1 MTLKTFILRMC
12 SIALHPLLKEGR
24 LYLFLW
30 YCSAVIP
37 VIFHY
42 QEGIT
47 KSIYFFFLSGLV
59 CYIPVLVLSL
69 LNGRWNRIVRVILI
83 CTALLNIIIDVTV
96 VETTRHLFYY
106 EHVAL
111 ILGSNVSEGCEFFSS
126 YFNDRVL
133 LKIFGH
139 LAASLLV
146 YVVISYLYRE
156 KVKYFV
162 SAIVS
167 VALLAVM
174 IFTNIMK
181 SESWSEIYLCKVALF
196 ADYQTPPDLHEYAS
210 IPSVVTR
217 SGSSCPDKIVVIFGE
232 SLSKDHMSLYGYSK
246 ETNPCLRFLEQRE
259 SLFLFQNVESATT
272 GTVSSFENMLSSYSG
287 DDSVDWFR
295 CLTVFDLAN
304 SVGYK
309 TTWVSNQSRV
319 GTYDNIVAKYAELA
333 DSTIW
338 VGDAMGVYHK
348 GYDEVLVDELKN
360 LIKSLPDHSLVFVHL
375 MGSHEKFADRYPQ
388 SSRIFTED
396 DYSQNPKNQRK
407 NLADYDNSVLYNDG
421 VVSSMFDLFREED
434 AVCLYFPDHG
444 LDIYESSPDFVG
456 HATADSISR
465 VAAVKIP
472 FMAYVSDVSISENC
486 EFVTRIK
493 GSSTHERKYV
503 TSDVI
508 YTLADL
514 MGIEQINGTDIKDRS
529 IFCTIE

>member
-1 MTLKTFILRMC
+1 MNVERSLLRICSVILW
-12 SIALHPLLKEGR
+12 PLLKEGR
-24 LYLFLW
+24 LYFLLW
-30 YCSAVIP
+30 YCASVIP
-37 VIFHY
+37 TIVHF
-42 QEGIT
+42 QEGLRY
-47 KSIYFFFLSGLV
+47 SVYHFFLAGLV
-59 CYIPVLVLSL
+59 CYPAILLLCFIRGRFQDFFRAFLVCS
-69 LNGRWNRIVRVILI
+69 
-83 CTALLNIIIDVTV
+83 ALLNVIVDVTV

-111 ILGSNVSEGCEFFSS
+111 ILGSNLSEGAEFFGS
-126 YFNDRVL
+126 YFNLRVIIVLIAHL
-133 LKIFGH
+133 LACAI
-139 LAASLLV
+139 V
-146 YVVISYLYRE
+146 YAVISYLFHGKF
-156 KVKYFV
+156 KVIL
-162 SAIVS
+162 SAVTT
-167 VALLAVM
+167 ATLLAVIM
-174 IFTNIMK
+174 FTNILK

-196 ADYQTPPDLHEYAS
+196 ADYQTPPDLREYAS
-210 IPSVVTR
+210 IPSVER
-217 SGSSCPDKIVVIFGE
+217 RNGGSCPDKIVVIFGE

-246 ETNPCLRFLEQRE
+246 ETNPCLQILEQRE

-388 SSRIFTED
+388 SSRIYTED
-396 DYSQNPKNQRK
+396 DYQQNPKNQRK
-407 NLADYDNSVLYNDG
+407 NLADYDNSVLYNDS

-493 GSSTHERKYV
+493 ESSTHERKYV